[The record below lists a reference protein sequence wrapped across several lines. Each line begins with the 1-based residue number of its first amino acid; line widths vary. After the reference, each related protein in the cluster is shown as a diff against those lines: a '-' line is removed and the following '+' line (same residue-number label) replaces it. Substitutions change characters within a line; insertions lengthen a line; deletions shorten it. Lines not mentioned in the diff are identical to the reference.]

1 MGRLNPIW
9 GILNSVG
16 ANHCSDWRKP
26 NGLKDGRQ
34 GVGLRTEPR
43 VPRVVRKNPPGNLVT
58 SRREEYDLFA
68 REHLTP
74 LAATVFNDRVGRM
87 AQRGLAK

>member
-1 MGRLNPIW
+1 MGPYQRDLVLLW
-9 GILNSVG
+9 EVSL
-16 ANHCSDWRKP
+16 
-26 NGLKDGRQ
+26 GL
-34 GVGLRTEPR
+34 GLRTEPR
-43 VPRVVRKNPPGNLVT
+43 VPRVVRKNPPGVLVN
-58 SRREEYDLFA
+58 SRRKEYDLFA